1 MRTDKLSTSTVVKY
15 ARINNSRTSKSR
27 VCCYCQKWNV
37 LISQLELTR
46 LFPSLLT
53 FMHVVLFHTWNWCV
67 TWDNFGSFLL
77 LQLTFFPLHF
87 PDYSPPPPLFVYA
100 LENGYMAAAPG
111 WVMRHLSFGYRGPY
125 QLQRLSHSLPIH
137 SLLHFYYVIRPG
149 DLLIEQFLR

>member
-1 MRTDKLSTSTVVKY
+1 MPWVPPPQPEQVQWISSYQFLQRYSKIFLFHNLFHSPFTLCMRTDKLSTSTVVNY

-37 LISQLELTR
+37 LIAQLELTR

-87 PDYSPPPPLFVYA
+87 PDYPPLPPLFVYA
-100 LENGYMAAAPG
+100 LENGYVAAAPG
-111 WVMRHLSFGYRGPY
+111 
-125 QLQRLSHSLPIH
+125 
-137 SLLHFYYVIRPG
+137 
-149 DLLIEQFLR
+149 